1 MLGQALML
9 IHTGRAPT
17 RSVLTSALGVSR
29 ATAGTVVSELQAL
42 GLIQVQDAG
51 PHNAGPHNAGPH
63 NTGPEAVGAH
73 QQGRPSHRLSLDPAG
88 PVAIAA
94 EVHADGYQVALVGL
108 GAQVIGVRSRVT
120 GAVDDPALALTGVAR
135 AAARLLADTGRPCV
149 GAGLAVP
156 SAVASPDGV
165 MVGQLGIDWP
175 GGTPVRDLFAEQLLL
190 AGVTGPAGQA
200 VSCSAANDIN
210 LSALAEHRHGAGRG
224 ASHLLMIATGYRG
237 VGGALV
243 LDGTLYTGSG
253 GLGMEA
259 GHVSVDPAG
268 RPCPCGSRGCLHV
281 ETDPVRFLADVADAG
296 ARPGAARPGTVPAP
310 GAGSEPG
317 ATGTDLARAIGLLVH
332 HRSDPAVRTAAAAL
346 TERLAVGLAGLVNV
360 LNPDR
365 VLLGGLH
372 RYLLEADQARLRAA
386 VADRSPWGRAVGI
399 PLMPAVLEH
408 SALVGAAEIAW
419 QPVLDNPALAPSPC
433 GRKEALIR

>member
-29 ATAGTVVSELQAL
+29 ATAGTLVSELQAL
-42 GLIQVQDAG
+42 RLIQVQD
-51 PHNAGPHNAGPH
+51 
-63 NTGPEAVGAH
+63 TGPEPASAH
-73 QQGRPSHRLSLDPAG
+73 QQGRPSHRLSVDPAG

-108 GAQVIGVRSRVT
+108 GARVVAAQSRMA
-120 GAVDDPALALTGVAR
+120 GIADDPVLALAEVAR
-135 AAARLLADTGRPCV
+135 AGARLLADTGRPCV

-175 GGTPVRDLFAEQLLL
+175 DGTPVRDLFTEQLLL

-210 LSALAEHRHGAGRG
+210 LAALAEHRHGAGRG
-224 ASHLLMIATGYRG
+224 ASHLLMVATGNRG

-243 LDGTLYTGSG
+243 LDGALYTGSG

-259 GHVSVDPAG
+259 GHVSVDPGG
-268 RPCPCGSRGCLHV
+268 RPCLCGSQGCLNV
-281 ETDPVRFLADVADAG
+281 ETDAARFLSAAG
-296 ARPGAARPGTVPAP
+296 VTHQGGGTRPGT
-310 GAGSEPG
+310 GD
-317 ATGTDLARAIGLLVH
+317 TDLARAIGILR
-332 HRSDPAVRTAAAAL
+332 HRRDEPAIRAAAAAV
-346 TERLAVGLAGLVNV
+346 TERLAIGLAGLVNV

-365 VLLGGLH
+365 ILLGGLH
-372 RYLLEADQARLRAA
+372 RYLLEADPARLRAA
-386 VADRSPWGRAVGI
+386 VAGRSPWGRAVGI
-399 PLMPAVLEH
+399 PLIPAALEH
-408 SALVGAAEIAW
+408 SALIGAAEIAW
-419 QPVLDNPALAPSPC
+419 QPVLDTPALARVPC
-433 GRKEALIR
+433 GR

>member
-1 MLGQALML
+1 MLGQALRL

-29 ATAGTVVSELQAL
+29 ATAGTLVSELQAL
-42 GLIQVQDAG
+42 RLIQVQDAG
-51 PHNAGPHNAGPH
+51 PEPA
-63 NTGPEAVGAH
+63 GAH

-94 EVHADGYQVALVGL
+94 EIHADGYQVALVGL
-108 GAQVIGVRSRVT
+108 GAQVVAAQSRMA
-120 GAVDDPALALTGVAR
+120 GIAGDPALALAEVAR

-156 SAVASPDGV
+156 AAVASPDGV

-175 GGTPVRDLFAEQLLL
+175 DGTPARDLFTEQLLL
-190 AGVTGPAGQA
+190 AGVTGPAGQP

-210 LSALAEHRHGAGRG
+210 LAALAEHRHGAGRD
-224 ASHLLMIATGYRG
+224 ASHLLMVATGNRG

-243 LDGTLYTGSG
+243 LDGALYTGSG

-259 GHVSVDPAG
+259 GHVSVDPGG
-268 RPCPCGSRGCLHV
+268 RPCPCGSRGCLNV
-281 ETDPVRFLADVADAG
+281 ETDAARFLSDAKVT
-296 ARPGAARPGTVPAP
+296 RPGT
-310 GAGSEPG
+310 G
-317 ATGTDLARAIGLLVH
+317 GTDLARATGLLR
-332 HRSDPAVRTAAAAL
+332 HRRDDPAVRAAVSVL
-346 TERLAVGLAGLVNV
+346 TERLAAGLAGLVNV

-365 VLLGGLH
+365 ILLGGLH
-372 RYLLEADQARLRAA
+372 RDLLEADPGRLRAA
-386 VADRSPWGRAVGI
+386 VAGRSPWGRAAGV
-399 PLMPAVLEH
+399 PLVPAALEH
-408 SALVGAAEIAW
+408 SALIGAAEIAW

-433 GRKEALIR
+433 GREEALIR